1 MMLAFIRLLPLI
13 VAVVLVLLT
22 GGAYWHS
29 RRRYLLVWTAVW
41 GVAMAYYLAQL
52 IVVSAEPGV
61 SPRDT
66 FERLGIVATSL
77 GWARSV
83 GLWLGARALAGRGL
97 SRRGTILVGVC
108 SVLWIAIATAVMGS
122 PYAPLLTRMGYACC
136 FLAAA
141 TVLLL
146 HRPRTTIFVFA
157 GGALLLLGT
166 QGMTATWLIVDSAAS
181 TVSAWLSNTL
191 MLTVGLAVLARVL
204 EEERELATARS
215 QELAAANARLAEL
228 DRLKSD
234 FVSMV
239 SHELRTPLGLIKGY
253 AGTLLRPDAQ
263 LDEETRK
270 EFVQVIDEET
280 DRLTELVTNLLD
292 MSRIEAGTLR
302 IERRPMQLTRL
313 LGDCAER
320 LRAREPDRVLY
331 VDVPSGLPT
340 VRADERR
347 IAQVVDN
354 LLTNAAR
361 YSPAAMPIRLDARA
375 VNGGVE
381 VRVVDQGIGIPT
393 DKQAQVFEKFFRV
406 DASDTR
412 RFAGTGL
419 GLAICRGIV
428 QAHGGEIWVQS
439 EPGHGSTFAFR
450 LPTCQETERE
460 PG

>member
-1 MMLAFIRLLPLI
+1 
-13 VAVVLVLLT
+13 
-22 GGAYWHS
+22 
-29 RRRYLLVWTAVW
+29 
-41 GVAMAYYLAQL
+41 
-52 IVVSAEPGV
+52 
-61 SPRDT
+61 
-66 FERLGIVATSL
+66 
-77 GWARSV
+77 
-83 GLWLGARALAGRGL
+83 
-97 SRRGTILVGVC
+97 
-108 SVLWIAIATAVMGS
+108 VLWIAIATAVMGS

-136 FLAAA
+136 FFAAA

-146 HRPRTTIFVFA
+146 HRPRTTIFLFA

-166 QGMTATWLIVDSAAS
+166 QGMTATWLIVDPAAS

-253 AGTLLRPDAQ
+253 AGTLLRPDAE

-302 IERRPMQLTRL
+302 IERQPTQLARVL
-313 LGDCAER
+313 ADCAER
-320 LRAREPDRVLY
+320 LRAREPSRALC
-331 VDVPSGLPT
+331 VDVAPGLPP
-340 VRADERR
+340 VLADERR

-361 YSPAAMPIRLDARA
+361 YSPEATTIVLGARA

-381 VRVVDQGIGIPT
+381 VRVVDQGVGIPA
-393 DKQAQVFEKFFRV
+393 DKQGQVFEKFFRV
-406 DASDTR
+406 DTSDTR

-439 EPGHGSTFAFR
+439 EPARGSTFAFS
-450 LPTCQETERE
+450 LPACQAHEVASLA
-460 PG
+460 